1 MIPKAEVLAIAE
13 ELELL
18 PTTIEKDYVLGWV
31 LFAVAAHPDLSLWI
45 FKGGTCLKKCYFD
58 TYRFSED
65 LDFTVPPESPYDTD
79 AIRTT
84 LQEVSGWVY
93 EQAGIEFPE
102 EGFQISESVNKRGE
116 LTFQAK
122 LTYLGPLEMP
132 RASRQR
138 IKFDLTRDEIVVDS
152 SIPQEVFHGY
162 SDRLPSAEMVSC
174 YSVTEILAEKIRALH
189 EREGRARD
197 VYDVVNIGRNLR
209 EEIPD
214 EDFHA
219 VINEKFRFKDLEIPT
234 VEGILS
240 RVDAEVLARDWSESL
255 KHQLP
260 MLPPVEEYLI
270 ALEDILRWF
279 LTEES
284 QPELESVPGK
294 LNETLIP
301 RIPFIQPL
309 AAGRLGRGHPMSV
322 SDYPALVFGG
332 SMERV
337 RFAARN
343 RLLVQVMYKS
353 VPRLVEPYSL
363 RMPTTGNLLLYVHEI
378 RRGYTSTGQIKAF
391 KVTDLGRVNVTDQPF
406 IPRYRVEL

>member
-1 MIPKAEVLAIAE
+1 VIPKAEVMAIAE

-65 LDFTVPPESPYDTD
+65 IDFTVPSEAPYDIE
-79 AIRTT
+79 AIHTS

-93 EQAGIEFPE
+93 DQAGIECPDD
-102 EGFQISESVNKRGE
+102 GLQISESVNRRGE
-116 LTFQAK
+116 STFQAK
-122 LTYLGPLEMP
+122 LTYLGPLGMP

-138 IKFDLTRDEIVVDS
+138 IKFDLTMDEIVVDS
-152 SIPQEVFHGY
+152 SVPREVFHGY
-162 SDRLPSAEMVSC
+162 SDGLPLAEMVSC
-174 YSVTEILAEKIRALH
+174 YSVTEILAEKIRALY

-197 VYDVVNIGRNLR
+197 VYDIVNIGRNLR

-219 VINEKFRFKDLEIPT
+219 AVNEKFRFKDLEKPT

-260 MLPPVEEYLI
+260 MLPPVEEYLK
-270 ALEDILRWF
+270 ALEDILRWY
-279 LTEES
+279 LTEVA
-284 QPELESVPGK
+284 QPELESVPGGV
-294 LNETLIP
+294 NETLIP

-322 SDYPALVFGG
+322 GDYPALVFGG

-343 RLLVQVMYKS
+343 RLLVQVMYKG

-363 RMPTTGNLLLYVHEI
+363 RMPSTGKLLLYVHEVQ
-378 RRGYTSTGQIKAF
+378 RGYQSTGQIKAF
-391 KVTDLGRVNVTDQPF
+391 KVAELGQVNVTDQAF
-406 IPRYRVEL
+406 FARYRVEL